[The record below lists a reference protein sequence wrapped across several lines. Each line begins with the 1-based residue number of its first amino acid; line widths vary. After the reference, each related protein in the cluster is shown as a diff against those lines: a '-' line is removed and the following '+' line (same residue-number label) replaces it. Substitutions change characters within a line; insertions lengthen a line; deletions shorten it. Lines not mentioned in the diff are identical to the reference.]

1 MEPCSFLYWGSSGL
15 DLEILEEMTNP
26 GHDLGF
32 STVHLTF
39 LDKSQGNAELKAK
52 EDSSFG

>member
-1 MEPCSFLYWGSSGL
+1 MELCSFLYWGSSGL

-26 GHDLGF
+26 GHDLGS
-32 STVHLTF
+32 STIHLTF
-39 LDKSQGNAELKAK
+39 LDKSRDNAELKAK